1 MNKRDERKQELKE
14 ILSLHDDAYYR
25 HGKPT
30 ISDREYDRLKAEL
43 DSLIS
48 IDDPLGL
55 FTESEAGLN
64 PKGSVGSPLVGDDR
78 LEEFASHQHLSPML
92 SLDNTYDEVEFFDF
106 DKRLSKILDFESRSY
121 VVEPKIDGV
130 AVSLTYKNGSLSKAT
145 TRGNGVEGDV
155 ITQNILHIKELP
167 QEIPANGFPDSLE
180 IRGEIFMEHDEFER
194 INQHRVEKDLD
205 LYANPRNLT
214 AGTVKLLDS
223 REARKRKL
231 KIVLYGLGACEP
243 AGYFSSLS
251 VFHEMI
257 KDWGFPVVEFFS
269 RVSSASEA
277 WNKIS
282 ELNQLRDSYTY
293 PTDGA
298 VIKLDSLVMQER
310 AGSTAKAPRWAIAY
324 KFESER
330 QETILED
337 IQLQVGRTG
346 AVTPVAC
353 LKAVQLAGTTVSR
366 ASLHNADEIERKD
379 IRIGDV
385 VVVEKAGEIIP
396 QVIEVV
402 LSSRSLTSQAFIF
415 PSICPC
421 CETLLEKTEGESAWR
436 CPNHLC
442 SDQVKARL
450 EYYAAR
456 GCMNIDSLGGAVI
469 DQLVSRSLVKDLADL
484 YFLTKDQL
492 LSLEG
497 FAEKSADNLIY
508 SIEESKKQDLW
519 RFICGLGIKHV
530 GAAASKDLAR
540 EFRSIESLMKA
551 TDEELTSIDGVGS
564 VMAQS
569 IYLFFIDEGNRSM
582 IDKLANH
589 GLNLSLDPLG
599 DNIPLPFQ
607 GKTFVL
613 TGTLTQFTR
622 EEAGLQIERLGG
634 KVTSSVSKKTTF
646 LIAGPGAGSK
656 LAKAQQLEIEILSEA
671 DFANLLNLEK

>member
-1 MNKRDERKQELKE
+1 
-14 ILSLHDDAYYR
+14 
-25 HGKPT
+25 
-30 ISDREYDRLKAEL
+30 
-43 DSLIS
+43 
-48 IDDPLGL
+48 
-55 FTESEAGLN
+55 
-64 PKGSVGSPLVGDDR
+64 
-78 LEEFASHQHLSPML
+78 
-92 SLDNTYDEVEFFDF
+92 
-106 DKRLSKILDFESRSY
+106 
-121 VVEPKIDGV
+121 
-130 AVSLTYKNGSLSKAT
+130 
-145 TRGNGVEGDV
+145 
-155 ITQNILHIKELP
+155 
-167 QEIPANGFPDSLE
+167 
-180 IRGEIFMEHDEFER
+180 
-194 INQHRVEKDLD
+194 
-205 LYANPRNLT
+205 
-214 AGTVKLLDS
+214 
-223 REARKRKL
+223 
-231 KIVLYGLGACEP
+231 
-243 AGYFSSLS
+243 
-251 VFHEMI
+251 MI

-269 RVSSASEA
+269 KVSSASEA

-346 AVTPVAC
+346 AVTPVAY

-436 CPNHLC
+436 CPNLLC

-582 IDKLANH
+582 IDKLAKH
-589 GLNLSLDPLG
+589 GLNLSLDPMG
-599 DNIPLPFQ
+599 DHIPLPFQ

-656 LAKAQQLEIEILSEA
+656 LAKAQKLEIEILSEA

>member
-1 MNKRDERKQELKE
+1 MNKRDDRKQELKE

-25 HGKPT
+25 RGKPT

-43 DSLIS
+43 DSLIFS
-48 IDDPLGL
+48 DDPLGL
-55 FTESEAGLN
+55 FTGSEISVS
-64 PKGSVGSPLVGDDR
+64 PKGSAPSPSVGDDR

-106 DKRLSKILDFESRSY
+106 DKRLAKIVNSDSRSY

-130 AVSLTYKNGSLSKAT
+130 AVSLTYKNGILSKAT
-145 TRGNGVEGDV
+145 TRGNGIEGDV

-167 QEIPANGFPDSLE
+167 KEISANGFPDSLE

-194 INQHRVEKDLD
+194 INQHRAEKGLD

-251 VFHEMI
+251 VFHKMI
-257 KDWGFPVVEFFS
+257 EDWGFPVVEFFS

-346 AVTPVAC
+346 AVTPVAY

-436 CPNHLC
+436 CPNLLC

-484 YFLTKDQL
+484 YFLTKEQL

-497 FAEKSADNLIY
+497 FAEKSADNLIH
-508 SIEESKKQDLW
+508 SIEDSKKQDLW

-530 GAAASKDLAR
+530 GASASKDLAR

-564 VMAQS
+564 VMAKS

-582 IDKLANH
+582 IDKLAKH
-589 GLNLSLDPLG
+589 GLNLSLDSLG
-599 DNIPLPFQ
+599 NNMPLPFQ

-613 TGTLTQFTR
+613 TGTLSQFTR
-622 EEAGLQIERLGG
+622 DEAGLQIERLGG
-634 KVTSSVSKKTTF
+634 KVTSSVSKKTTY

-656 LAKAQQLEIEILSEA
+656 LAKAQKLEIEILSEA
-671 DFANLLNLEK
+671 DFGDLLNLEK

>member
-14 ILSLHDDAYYR
+14 ILSFHDDAYYR

-106 DKRLSKILDFESRSY
+106 DKRLSKILDSESRSY

-257 KDWGFPVVEFFS
+257 KDWGFPVVEF
-269 RVSSASEA
+269 
-277 WNKIS
+277 
-282 ELNQLRDSYTY
+282 
-293 PTDGA
+293 
-298 VIKLDSLVMQER
+298 LV
-310 AGSTAKAPRWAIAY
+310 
-324 KFESER
+324 
-330 QETILED
+330 
-337 IQLQVGRTG
+337 
-346 AVTPVAC
+346 
-353 LKAVQLAGTTVSR
+353 
-366 ASLHNADEIERKD
+366 
-379 IRIGDV
+379 
-385 VVVEKAGEIIP
+385 
-396 QVIEVV
+396 
-402 LSSRSLTSQAFIF
+402 
-415 PSICPC
+415 
-421 CETLLEKTEGESAWR
+421 LLEPDEQEKQGTAHPMGQNQEGS
-436 CPNHLC
+436 
-442 SDQVKARL
+442 
-450 EYYAAR
+450 
-456 GCMNIDSLGGAVI
+456 
-469 DQLVSRSLVKDLADL
+469 
-484 YFLTKDQL
+484 
-492 LSLEG
+492 
-497 FAEKSADNLIY
+497 
-508 SIEESKKQDLW
+508 
-519 RFICGLGIKHV
+519 
-530 GAAASKDLAR
+530 
-540 EFRSIESLMKA
+540 
-551 TDEELTSIDGVGS
+551 
-564 VMAQS
+564 
-569 IYLFFIDEGNRSM
+569 
-582 IDKLANH
+582 
-589 GLNLSLDPLG
+589 
-599 DNIPLPFQ
+599 
-607 GKTFVL
+607 
-613 TGTLTQFTR
+613 
-622 EEAGLQIERLGG
+622 
-634 KVTSSVSKKTTF
+634 
-646 LIAGPGAGSK
+646 
-656 LAKAQQLEIEILSEA
+656 
-671 DFANLLNLEK
+671 